1 MKLITIGR
9 DNSCD
14 IVVNDSR
21 VSRVHANIFQNGDG
35 YTFRDTSTN
44 GTQIN
49 GVTIHHSE
57 MYIRFG
63 DSVLF
68 AGSVPLP
75 WNKLQN
81 LFPKESKQADAGNNK
96 IVKEE
101 KAGLGWL
108 IPGYLFAFLGGYF
121 GMIIGI
127 SLLVSKI
134 KLADGTK
141 MKRYNQESRT
151 HGTIILILAF
161 FAFIVWN
168 IIAFAIS

>member
-14 IVVNDSR
+14 IVLNDSR

-35 YTFRDTSTN
+35 YTYRDTSTN
-44 GTQIN
+44 GTKIN
-49 GVTIHHSE
+49 GVTIHRSE

-75 WNKLQN
+75 WNRVVS
-81 LFPKESKQADAGNNK
+81 LFPQESKQVELDSR

-121 GMIIGI
+121 GIIIGI
-127 SLLVSKI
+127 SLLASKV
-134 KLADGTK
+134 KLADGKK
-141 MKRYNQESRT
+141 MKRYDQESRT

-168 IIAFAIS
+168 IVAFAGA